1 MNQDK
6 YKTAFK
12 NLDND
17 QKSNLTNFTML
28 VLLSSSMEGWA
39 QKIIEPFTVEE
50 LQSAGWSKQRCLPA
64 PYTAYQPAKKV
75 RNKAAAAAAAE
86 AENEDEEVGKAP
98 PFMPG
103 AKRLLAVAASR
114 ESFRKGSS
122 ANPLYGSVF
131 YTNVSKAL
139 ITANFVTTS
148 FDRTMQIT
156 KQFYQTNQ
164 GREWR
169 VKLAGLKTDGSTE
182 TAALEAIHADTTKK
196 RKRS

>member
-39 QKIIEPFTVEE
+39 RKIIEPFTVEE
-50 LQSAGWSKQRCLPA
+50 LQSAGWSKQRCLSA
-64 PYTAYQPAKKV
+64 PYSTYRPAQKV
-75 RNKAAAAAAAE
+75 RNKKAAAAAE
-86 AENEDEEVGKAP
+86 EDEGEGGEVGKAP
-98 PFMPG
+98 PFTLP

-114 ESFRKGSS
+114 ESFRKGSA
-122 ANPLYGSVF
+122 ANPLYTSVF

-139 ITANFVTTS
+139 ISAKFVATS
-148 FDRTMQIT
+148 FDRTMQII

-164 GREWR
+164 GRGWR
-169 VKLAGLKTDGSTE
+169 VKLAGLKTDGLTE
-182 TAALEAIHADTTKK
+182 AAALEAIHADNSKK

>member
-50 LQSAGWSKQRCLPA
+50 LQSAGWSKQRCLPY
-64 PYTAYQPAKKV
+64 PYTTYRPAKKV
-75 RNKAAAAAAAE
+75 RNKTAAAAAAE
-86 AENEDEEVGKAP
+86 AENEDEEAGKAP
-98 PFMPG
+98 PFTLG

-182 TAALEAIHADTTKK
+182 TAALEAIHADTSKK

>member
-1 MNQDK
+1 MNKYLNQLK
-6 YKTAFK
+6 YKTDFK
-12 NLDND
+12 NLDSD
-17 QKSNLTNFTML
+17 QKSNLTNFAML
-28 VLLSSSMEGWA
+28 VLLSSLMEGWV
-39 QKIIEPFTVEE
+39 QKIIEPFTIEE
-50 LQSAGWSKQRCLPA
+50 LVEGSWSKLRLLPA
-64 PYTAYQPAKKV
+64 CCSTFQPAKKV

-98 PFMPG
+98 PFTLG

-139 ITANFVTTS
+139 ISANFVTTS

-156 KQFYQTNQ
+156 KQFYQTN
-164 GREWR
+164 
-169 VKLAGLKTDGSTE
+169 
-182 TAALEAIHADTTKK
+182 HACNYLNKP
-196 RKRS
+196 

>member
-64 PYTAYQPAKKV
+64 PFTTFRPAQKV
-75 RNKAAAAAAAE
+75 RSAE
-86 AENEDEEVGKAP
+86 APRMLTGLRVGIVKE
-98 PFMPG
+98 
-103 AKRLLAVAASR
+103 RV
-114 ESFRKGSS
+114 ES
-122 ANPLYGSVF
+122 
-131 YTNVSKAL
+131 
-139 ITANFVTTS
+139 
-148 FDRTMQIT
+148 
-156 KQFYQTNQ
+156 
-164 GREWR
+164 W
-169 VKLAGLKTDGSTE
+169 
-182 TAALEAIHADTTKK
+182 
-196 RKRS
+196 

>member
-1 MNQDK
+1 M
-6 YKTAFK
+6 AF
-12 NLDND
+12 
-17 QKSNLTNFTML
+17 
-28 VLLSSSMEGWA
+28 
-39 QKIIEPFTVEE
+39 
-50 LQSAGWSKQRCLPA
+50 
-64 PYTAYQPAKKV
+64 
-75 RNKAAAAAAAE
+75 AE
-86 AENEDEEVGKAP
+86 ASCRG
-98 PFMPG
+98 G
-103 AKRLLAVAASR
+103 KRLLAVAASR

-139 ITANFVTTS
+139 ITAKLVTTS

-182 TAALEAIHADTTKK
+182 TAALEAIHADTSKK